1 MADWKLRPAFVLA
14 AALVIA
20 AGCSSSTKPA
30 GTAGSGS
37 TGSTATGASQSS
49 HTYTVGV
56 LADVTGPGAV
66 NSLTLTQGLK
76 AGAGLAASEG
86 YTIKYVVVDT
96 GTSPTQALASAER
109 LVDQD
114 HVFAVMANS
123 AVTFAAAPFLE
134 SKGIPV
140 VGESGDASEWV
151 TDRNMFSVIGTEN
164 YTKVYTQFGQI
175 FKNLGVTNLAA
186 LGYGVSPSSSEAA
199 KGIAIAAQLLG
210 IKVGYL
216 NTNVPFGTTNVGP
229 FALAMKSDGVNGMS
243 AEILTSTEFAL
254 INQLRQEGVNM
265 RGVVLAQGYG
275 GDLYSGGPAGERTA
289 QGLYFLSA
297 DEPVEMHT
305 AATQKLQDALKTY
318 AGVTGDPTAA
328 EYLGYEEFGALVQGL
343 NSAGPHPTQASF
355 ISAMLGLTDYTA
367 DGLYGSHSLS
377 FALGQRGEVAGV
389 DNCSWVTRFSGS
401 TFHLVAGMD
410 PICGQTVPGKTVSG
424 SS

>member
-1 MADWKLRPAFVLA
+1 MADWKYKPAVALA
-14 AALVIA
+14 AVLVIA
-20 AGCSSSTKPA
+20 AGCSSSSTKPTGA
-30 GTAGSGS
+30 AAGSGS
-37 TGSTATGASQSS
+37 TNSTTAAASN
-49 HTYTVGV
+49 HIYTVGV

-66 NSLTLTQGLK
+66 NSLTLSQGLK
-76 AGAGLAASEG
+76 AGAALAASEG

-123 AVTFAAAPFLE
+123 AVTFAAAPFLA

-151 TDRNMFSVIGTEN
+151 TDRNMFSVIGTED
-164 YTKVYTQFGQI
+164 YTKVYSQFGEI

-199 KGIAIAAQLLG
+199 KGIAISAQLLG

-216 NTNVPFGTTNVGP
+216 NTNVSFGTTNVGP

-254 INQLRQEGVNM
+254 INQLRQQGVNM
-265 RGVVLAQGYG
+265 RGVVMAQGYG
-275 GDLYSGGPAGERTA
+275 GDLYSGGPAGVRTA

-305 AATQKLQDALKTY
+305 AATQKLQSALKTY

-343 NSAGPHPTQASF
+343 NAAGPDPSQASF
-355 ISAMLGLTDYTA
+355 INAMLGLTDYNA

-377 FALGQRGEVAGV
+377 FALSQRGEAAGV
-389 DNCSWVTRFSGS
+389 DNCSWVTKFSGS
-401 TFHLVAGMD
+401 TFHLVPGMD
-410 PICGQTVPGKTVSG
+410 PICGQTVAGKTVSG